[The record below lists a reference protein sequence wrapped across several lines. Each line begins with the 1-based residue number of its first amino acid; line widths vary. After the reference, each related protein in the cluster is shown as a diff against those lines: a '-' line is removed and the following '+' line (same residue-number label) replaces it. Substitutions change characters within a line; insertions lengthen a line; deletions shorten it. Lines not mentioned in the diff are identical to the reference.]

1 MNEPTP
7 HVRRFTDP
15 TRFTAG
21 AIGEPGSRV
30 FYFQLF
36 AGGGEINLKCE
47 KQQAVALAERLV
59 GLLADLPAEPT
70 VVLTEHVAAVEA
82 LPPTDLEWP
91 IGSIS
96 IGIDWEQSRI
106 VVVFEEMLI
115 VDEDDEDDLLGSTD
129 PAKVQIHL
137 TPDQVRG
144 FAEQVGLLT
153 GQSRPICR
161 LCGQPIDPTGHACP
175 RLN

>member
-1 MNEPTP
+1 MSDSSPSF
-7 HVRRFTDP
+7 RRFTDP
-15 TRFTAG
+15 NRFTVG

-36 AGGGEINLKCE
+36 AEGGEINLKCE
-47 KQQAVALAERLV
+47 KQQAAALAERV
-59 GLLADLPAEPT
+59 VSLLADLPADPT
-70 VVLTEHVAAVEA
+70 LMLADQIDAVEA
-82 LPPTDLEWP
+82 LPPTTIEWP
-91 IGSIS
+91 VGSIS
-96 IGIDWEQSRI
+96 IGIDWEHSRI
-106 VVVFEEMLI
+106 VVVFEEMLM
-115 VDEDDEDDLLGSTD
+115 VGEDDEDLLASIN
-129 PAKVQIHL
+129 PSKVQVHL

-144 FAEQVGLLT
+144 FSEQVDALT